1 MRIIGGRWRGKQ
13 IAAPPGTLV
22 RPTTDK
28 VREAWLSM
36 VHPYVLDARVLD
48 LFAGSGALG
57 LEALSR
63 GAKSVDFIES
73 DRKSLANLEKNIAA
87 LGASASTVHRTD
99 VLRFLARLTSAQYD
113 LAFADPPYRKG
124 LARAVAEQWLERRF
138 SSVIGIEHESEE
150 PMPPGGETRRYGGTS
165 ITLYGGRFST
175 SLRLHTTV
183 DLP

>member
-13 IAAPPGTLV
+13 IAAPVGDTV

-48 LFAGSGALG
+48 LFAGTGALG

-63 GAKSVDFIES
+63 GAKHIDFVES
-73 DRKSLANLEKNIAA
+73 DRTSLSGLEKNIAA
-87 LGASASTVHRTD
+87 LNAAASTKVHRKD
-99 VLRFLARLTSAQYD
+99 VLRFLDGLAEGSYD

-124 LARAVAEQWLERRF
+124 LGRAVIEQWIARPF
-138 SSVIGIEHESEE
+138 STVLGVEHESEE
-150 PMPPGGETRRYGGTS
+150 RMPGGGETRRYGSTS
-165 ITLYGGRFST
+165 ITLLGGRFSA
-175 SLRLHTTV
+175 
-183 DLP
+183 